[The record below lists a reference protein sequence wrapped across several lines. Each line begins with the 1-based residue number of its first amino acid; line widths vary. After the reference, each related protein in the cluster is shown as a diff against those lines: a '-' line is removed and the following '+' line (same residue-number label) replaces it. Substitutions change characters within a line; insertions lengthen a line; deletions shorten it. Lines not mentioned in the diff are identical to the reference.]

1 MNPNIFEDVEARY
14 KKCELKIVGLKTKQD
29 TVARSIERL
38 QKILA
43 GKKNEKVKIDK
54 DIFDLEQEKDF
65 LDVKRLAIALKS
77 KNVNIKDLDV
87 NKTADT
93 ISLKKDD
100 LLKEAEENPIE
111 TNNSLTNETS
121 IEDTDSEVIVDEI
134 VHSREAVY
142 GDRDSES
149 SSQEK

>member
-1 MNPNIFEDVEARY
+1 MIEDIEAKY
-14 KKCELKIVGLKTKQD
+14 KKCELRIVGLKEKQMQ
-29 TVARSIERL
+29 VMRSIERL
-38 QKILA
+38 QKILS
-43 GKKNEKVKIDK
+43 GKKTEKIKIDK
-54 DIFDLEQEKDF
+54 DILDLEQEKDF
-65 LDVKRLAIALKS
+65 LDIKRLAIVLKS

-93 ISLKKDD
+93 ISLKKDT
-100 LLKEAEENPIE
+100 LLKEVEENPIE
-111 TNNSLTNETS
+111 TNNSLISETS
-121 IEDTDSEVIVDEI
+121 IEDEDSEVIVDEI

>member
-1 MNPNIFEDVEARY
+1 MNPNIFEDVEAKY
-14 KKCELKIVGLKTKQD
+14 KKCELRIAGLKTKQD
-29 TVARSIERL
+29 TVTRSIERL

-43 GKKNEKVKIDK
+43 GKKNEKIKIDK

-100 LLKEAEENPIE
+100 LLKEVEESTIE

-121 IEDTDSEVIVDEI
+121 IEDEDSEVIVDEI

>member
-1 MNPNIFEDVEARY
+1 MNPNIFEDIEAKY
-14 KKCELKIVGLKTKQD
+14 KKCELRIAGLKTKQD
-29 TVARSIERL
+29 TVTRSIERL

-43 GKKNEKVKIDK
+43 GKKNEKIKIDK

-65 LDVKRLAIALKS
+65 LDVKRLAMALKS

>member
-65 LDVKRLAIALKS
+65 LDVKRLAI
-77 KNVNIKDLDV
+77 
-87 NKTADT
+87 
-93 ISLKKDD
+93 
-100 LLKEAEENPIE
+100 E
-111 TNNSLTNETS
+111 
-121 IEDTDSEVIVDEI
+121 
-134 VHSREAVY
+134 
-142 GDRDSES
+142 
-149 SSQEK
+149 